1 VSLADTAKLAVD
13 LTFKSNAPG
22 VIGTANKQLSNLE
35 ASTAR
40 LTASTARLHRGFVT
54 LGAGIGTAIRNG
66 AMLAVGAVS
75 SLVGLIALSVK
86 EGQEALKVQKLLTN
100 AVAGTNLGT
109 PKGAGRVN
117 AADYRGMI
125 AQQAALLQL
134 TGKDD
139 ELIATIQTRLIGM
152 QATGK
157 QTLALTP
164 LIIAAS
170 TATGRD
176 VETIALNV
184 GKALQGNMGS
194 LARLGIVIPK
204 LTAAQKKAITES
216 KTMTA
221 EQKKAA
227 LGGSDY
233 SKILAELTKRFGAVN
248 EAMKDTLEV
257 RLGVLREGLANIRE
271 NMGQKLLPSL
281 TRVVDVVGDQLVPAF
296 GKFVDS
302 ILPDIIRGIEQFA
315 AAMEDGGAERAIKGI
330 TDALGPL
337 VEFLKISAG
346 AAKTLFD
353 VFMKLPSP
361 IQGLLVGGFAVNKLS
376 GGLIG
381 AAIPDIVGG
390 LMGSRGASP
399 RNPVYVS
406 DVTGGIGGKLPG
418 ALAPAGTGAM
428 LTGGAALA
436 GAALSVGAVA
446 AVGAVAFDQYTQISN
461 QSSALA
467 RQAAEFVK
475 TATLDELRS
484 GRQALIDGAN
494 RLAEESRWNPLAA
507 ASFDGLNET
516 LKVLNAGIAAAETPR
531 PERGAGN
538 VRGLGAGQIAP
549 ANDAPGVMSRAVAKG
564 FTPTSSA
571 ITATLRRNAVR
582 QETYARRAEHQAARV
597 LIERGR
603 DAAAAL
609 TGAVANTNRIVS
621 AILGISI
628 PSPYTGIPARQG
640 ENDVNPAPIV
650 GDARKLMT
658 PSPGSGN
665 FTLTVKAESTARD
678 MTTATQKRTSYAG
691 AKVRA
696 IGLA

>member
-13 LTFKSNAPG
+13 LTFKSNAPS
-22 VIGTANKQLSNLE
+22 VIGTATKQLTNLE

-40 LTASTARLHRGFVT
+40 MTASTARLHKGFVT

-66 AMLAVGAVS
+66 AVLAAGAVT
-75 SLVGLIALSVK
+75 SLIGLIALSVK
-86 EGQEALKVQKLLTN
+86 EGQEALKVEKLLSN
-100 AVAGTNLGT
+100 AVAATNLGT
-109 PKGAGRVN
+109 LKGAGNVN

-139 ELIATIQTRLIGM
+139 ELIATIQTRLLGM

-164 LIIAAS
+164 LIVAAA

-176 VETIALNV
+176 VETVSMAV
-184 GKALQGNMGS
+184 GKAVQGS
-194 LARLGIVIPK
+194 LTSLKRIGITSMTRVG
-204 LTAAQKKAITES
+204 TAYAQV
-216 KTMTA
+216 
-221 EQKKAA
+221 
-227 LGGSDY
+227 
-233 SKILAELTKRFGAVN
+233 LAELTKRFGGVS
-248 EAMKDTLEV
+248 EALKGTLEV
-257 RLGVLREGLANIRE
+257 RLSVLRENLANIRE
-271 NMGQKLLPSL
+271 DMGMKLLPSL
-281 TRVVDVVGDQLVPAF
+281 TRVVDVVGSQLVPAF

-315 AAMEDGGAERAIKGI
+315 AAMENGGAERAIKGI

-353 VFMKLPSP
+353 VFMKLPGP

-390 LMGSRGASP
+390 LLGSRGSSP
-399 RNPVYVS
+399 ANPMYVS
-406 DVTGGIGGKLPG
+406 DVAGALGGAAGKLPG
-418 ALAPAGTGAM
+418 VAGAVGNAGAM
-428 LTGGAALA
+428 LTGGAVLA

-461 QSSALA
+461 QSTALA
-467 RQAAEFVK
+467 TQAAEFVK
-475 TATLDELRS
+475 VASLDELRA

-494 RLAEESRWNPLAA
+494 KLAEAARLNPLAA
-507 ASFDGLNET
+507 ASNEGLTEA
-516 LKVLNAGIAAAETPR
+516 LKILNAGIAARETPR
-531 PERGAGN
+531 PERGPGN
-538 VRGLGAGQIAP
+538 VRGLGAGQTAP
-549 ANDAPGVMSRAVAKG
+549 VNDAPGVMSRAVAKG
-564 FTPTSSA
+564 FTPTASA
-571 ITATLRRNAVR
+571 ITATLRRNSVR
-582 QETYARRAEHQAARV
+582 QETYARRAEHQAARA

-609 TGAVANTNRIVS
+609 TGAVANANRIVS
-621 AILGISI
+621 AILGINI
-628 PSPYTGIPARQG
+628 PSPYPGRQG
-640 ENDVNPAPIV
+640 ENDVNPAPILPG
-650 GDARKLMT
+650 GDARGKMT
-658 PSPGSGN
+658 PSPGSGD
-665 FTLTVKAESTARD
+665 FRLTVKAVSTARD
-678 MTTATQKRTSYAG
+678 VGLATQKRTAYNG
-691 AKVRA
+691 AKVKA
-696 IGLA
+696 IGLT